1 MKKLVLLLAVA
12 ALLLS
17 MLCACSKTEP
27 QADGKVLL
35 KVSSWSREDSPE
47 EQKQNWEALKK
58 RYQDKYP
65 NVEIDDMDAFD
76 FRIAEDSPAIALGF
90 VPIDISDIGVR
101 AKA

>member
-27 QADGKVLL
+27 QADEKVLL

-58 RYQDKYP
+58 RYGDT
-65 NVEIDDMDAFD
+65 
-76 FRIAEDSPAIALGF
+76 RIVLQGTI
-90 VPIDISDIGVR
+90 
-101 AKA
+101 